1 MITSVKQL
9 STVITHF
16 DNYPLITQKYA
27 DYCLF
32 KMAVNL
38 ILNKDHLTTDGLDK
52 VVAIRKSLNLGL
64 SSELKIAFPKLTVQV
79 PRVSNFDQT
88 IQDPN

>member
-1 MITSVKQL
+1 L
-9 STVITHF
+9 E
-16 DNYPLITQKYA
+16 DARGLITQKYA
-27 DYCLF
+27 DYYLF

-38 ILNKDHLTTDGLDK
+38 IKNKDHLTTEGLEK

-64 SSELKIAFPKLTVQV
+64 SSELEKAFPKLTVEI
-79 PRVSNFDQT
+79 PRESKFDQT